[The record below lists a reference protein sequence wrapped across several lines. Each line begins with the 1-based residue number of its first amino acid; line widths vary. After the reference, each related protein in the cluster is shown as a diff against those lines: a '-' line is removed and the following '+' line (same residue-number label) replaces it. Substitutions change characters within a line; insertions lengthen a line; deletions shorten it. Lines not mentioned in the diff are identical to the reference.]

1 MAPEVANRDEISP
14 KADMFSIGVMM
25 VCVLMPEIWDARMP
39 KTTTMVLKLFNRDH
53 DCSALSKHLL
63 KEPLPST
70 EALTEASV
78 SVVEAIE
85 REQLFDVVS
94 QLLNA
99 DPTKRPGA
107 SNVLDHPFFE
117 KIQLVEAPIAPT
129 TQPRRLGDGACLL
142 YTVVHGG
149 EQASDAGIN
158 WEQIH
163 FNEAAVQFHLMIGA
177 QRNVRVQEVLVIVNE
192 ALRVQFESKRDALDA
207 AGKSTREIWV
217 FHGTGSQDNIDSIIT
232 DGFRVPPAGEETNGA
247 RYGQGEYAY
256 IDIHQN

>member
-1 MAPEVANRDEISP
+1 MEGGEGRKKIEIPPYAVLADFDVARVSNGGTTTAGASGTEPFMAPEVANRDEISP
-14 KADMFSIGVMM
+14 TADMFSIGVTM

-39 KTTTMVLKLFNRDH
+39 KSTTMVLKLFNRDH

-85 REQLFDVVS
+85 REQLCDVVS

-117 KIQLVEAPIAPT
+117 KIQLSSNCTNYSATAPGRWGVPPVHRR
-129 TQPRRLGDGACLL
+129 PRGRA
-142 YTVVHGG
+142 
-149 EQASDAGIN
+149 
-158 WEQIH
+158 
-163 FNEAAVQFHLMIGA
+163 
-177 QRNVRVQEVLVIVNE
+177 
-192 ALRVQFESKRDALDA
+192 
-207 AGKSTREIWV
+207 
-217 FHGTGSQDNIDSIIT
+217 
-232 DGFRVPPAGEETNGA
+232 GFRRRDQLGADSLQRSSRTVPLHDWRAEKRASPGGP
-247 RYGQGEYAY
+247 R
-256 IDIHQN
+256 HS

>member
-1 MAPEVANRDEISP
+1 MQYLSPYKYLASAGQERDIVVWDP
-14 KADMFSIGVMM
+14 HTGRRIGVMRIAE
-25 VCVLMPEIWDARMP
+25 VRS
-39 KTTTMVLKLFNRDH
+39 R
-53 DCSALSKHLL
+53 
-63 KEPLPST
+63 
-70 EALTEASV
+70 
-78 SVVEAIE
+78 VEAVE
-85 REQLFDVVS
+85 REQLHDVVS

-163 FNEAAVQFHLMIGA
+163 FNEAAVQFRLMIGA
-177 QRNVRVQEVLVIVNE
+177 QRNCSRDLRRHRPSCSRVRLV
-192 ALRVQFESKRDALDA
+192 
-207 AGKSTREIWV
+207 
-217 FHGTGSQDNIDSIIT
+217 
-232 DGFRVPPAGEETNGA
+232 
-247 RYGQGEYAY
+247 
-256 IDIHQN
+256 